1 MALYRPAAMAGFPS
15 SGARHPRSSDGGG
28 VDVESADPP
37 PATSC
42 HVALDIPEPVHKSDD
57 PTVVVGEDMDPCC
70 LKTTL
75 VSKPLV
81 LLHVVNNIRP

>member
-1 MALYRPAAMAGFPS
+1 MAGFPS
-15 SGARHPRSSDGGG
+15 SKARHLQSSHSGG

-57 PTVVVGEDMDPCC
+57 RAVVVEEDVDPCC
-70 LKTTL
+70 ASCVITTL
-75 VSKPLV
+75 KVIKPPATT
-81 LLHVVNNIRP
+81 RTS